1 MSGSQIDMESGQGR
15 SENLTPGGSSA
26 RAHAQKSGSKTWIL
40 FVVLI
45 LVALAGLVAYG
56 ALPRMAQKQA
66 LDEHT
71 KQQLTQAF
79 PVSVI
84 AAQPGPEV
92 QEFTLP
98 GATQA
103 IQDAPIYA
111 RVNGYLRTRNVNIGD
126 LVHKG
131 EVLAEIDTPE
141 LDQQVQGAMS
151 SVEQATAN
159 LDNAKEAYEKTTSDA
174 RTAAANV
181 QKAKTDLQ
189 FYARELG
196 RYKELVSEGAVSQED
211 TDGRFQAY
219 NGGIA
224 TRDALIAAEKSAQSS
239 VNAAKAAVH
248 VAEAALN
255 TSKATL
261 HQYEATRSFRTVVA
275 PFDGIVIKRNVDA
288 GALITSGSNSGTNL
302 LFEVAKTDVLRVF
315 VYVPEQFVPF
325 IHVGEQAKLVFQEHP
340 RQDFIGTVANVSG
353 GIDPESKTLQVE
365 IHVPNTKNLLLPGM
379 YASVRFQSPVAVRLP
394 KIPATTVQTRA
405 DGCFVYTVDKKN
417 VVHLHKVEIG
427 RDLGGYFE
435 IARGISSG
443 DIVVVSPPDSVHEGL
458 TVTPVEA
465 ADKDKTA
472 ASKS

>member
-1 MSGSQIDMESGQGR
+1 MESGQDTGGNHAIEH
-15 SENLTPGGSSA
+15 SATHVSAIKGGS
-26 RAHAQKSGSKTWIL
+26 KSWII
-40 FVVLI
+40 FVALA
-45 LVALAGLVAYG
+45 LVALVGLVAYG
-56 ALPRMAQKQA
+56 ALPRVAQKQA

-71 KQQLTQAF
+71 KQQLMQAF

-84 AAQPGPEV
+84 AAQPGPAV

-126 LVHKG
+126 LVRKG
-131 EVLAEIDTPE
+131 QVLAEIDTPE
-141 LDQQVQGAMS
+141 LDQQVQGAVS

-159 LDNAKEAYEKTTSDA
+159 LDNAKEAYEKTTSDS

-224 TRDALIAAEKSAQSS
+224 TRDALIAAEKSSQSS

-255 TSKATL
+255 TSKAQL
-261 HQYEATRSFRTVVA
+261 HQYEATRSFRIVVA

-340 RQDFIGTVANVSG
+340 RTDFIGTVANVSG
-353 GIDPESKTLQVE
+353 GIDPDSKTLQVE
-365 IHVPNTKNLLLPGM
+365 IHVPNTKKLLLPGM
-379 YASVRFQSPVAVRLP
+379 YASVHFQSPVAVRLP

-405 DGCFVYTVDKKN
+405 DGCFVYTVDKQN

-427 RDLGGYFE
+427 RDLGGHFE

-443 DIVVVSPPDSVHEGL
+443 DIVIVSAPDSVHDGL
-458 TVTPVEA
+458 KVSPVED
-465 ADKDKTA
+465 ADKDKAA
-472 ASKS
+472 ASSVSKF